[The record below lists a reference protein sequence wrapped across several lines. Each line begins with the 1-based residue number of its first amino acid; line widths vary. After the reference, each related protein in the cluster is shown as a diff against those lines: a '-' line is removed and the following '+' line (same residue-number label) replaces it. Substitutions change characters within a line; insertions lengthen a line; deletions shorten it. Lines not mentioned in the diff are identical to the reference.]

1 MNALIKFALHNRL
14 LIVCLS
20 LITLVA
26 GSITMASLPIDIF
39 PSLTRP
45 RVTVMTECP
54 GLSPEEVET
63 LVTLPLEVAF
73 NGATGVEAVRS
84 SSGIGL
90 SVIYVEFGWNT
101 NIYVARQI
109 VNERIAIVRDRMPE
123 TVKPEL
129 APISSIM
136 GQIVMVGMYSKDG
149 STKPMDVRTLADWAV
164 RPRLLTI
171 PGVAQVITMGGGRK
185 QYQVKVDAAKLQT
198 FDVSL
203 EEVEQALIESNQN
216 ATGGYL
222 ERGSREFLVRGIGR
236 VQSLDDL
243 EQLVVKSHGER
254 SILLRDVAKAVEAPQ
269 VKRGDTSVNGHPAV
283 VLTIAKQPTAD
294 TRALT
299 DKITNAL
306 HELQAS
312 LPPDIVIEPEL
323 YQQREF
329 IDRGIHNVLEALR
342 DGAVLV
348 LIILF
353 LFLMN
358 VRTTFITLTAIPL
371 SIVITG
377 LVFYFTGQSINVM
390 TLGGL
395 AVAMGELVDDA
406 IVDIENVF
414 RRLHQNARL
423 AQPKPSLDVI
433 YHASIE
439 VRGVIVFGT
448 ILVILVFMPLFALSG
463 VEGRLFAPL
472 GVAYIVSILASLV
485 VSLTVTPV
493 LGSLLLARQIE
504 RQGKLAREAVAE
516 AASERGGVSPLAL
529 GRQPVLEEP
538 GGLRHPAQSGLTPNH
553 LTGNHAADPHNA
565 DSFLLRFL
573 KRAVTPVIHFSM
585 SPWGLKLILLVVFT
599 AIAGSGLLVVSL
611 GTDFLPPFDE
621 GAAQVNV
628 TLPPGSSL
636 ETSNRVSGMVDK
648 AFRKHMAAEKSD
660 EGRGARGEKRT
671 RDDSSNSLTPRP
683 SPLTPA
689 PLIKSLV
696 RRSGRAEMDEHAE
709 GVHVTEYIVS
719 MNPHSGIP
727 RQEALAILRKELEA
741 IPGIEYE
748 VEQPLAHLISHMLSG
763 VSAQIAIKVFGDDL
777 DTLRKTAN
785 EIKAAI
791 TGIPGLAPP
800 VVEAQTLIPQLRI
813 ELNREQLA
821 LNGLTPGHVNRL
833 VETALNGRTVSTILE
848 GSRTFDLVVRMDDE
862 YRTDVDAIRRL
873 VIVLPSG
880 GSIPL
885 EAVARIY
892 DGAGPNTISH
902 ERTKRRITIR
912 GNTTDRDLG
921 SVVADIQAAVKQKV
935 KLPEGYFIEYGGQ
948 FEAQQEAT
956 RLISILSLVS
966 LAGVFLV
973 LFTQFP
979 SIRIVLQIMLALP
992 TAFVGGAVA
1001 LWLTGQTLTV
1011 AGMVG
1016 FISLGGIAARNGILL
1031 VSHYIHLMKEEGEQ
1045 FTASMIMRGSL
1056 ERLAPV
1062 LMTALTAGIGLV
1074 PLVLG
1079 GQQPGKEILYP
1090 VATVILGGLITST
1103 ICEYV
1108 VHPGLFWRFSGSAA
1122 KRLTEQPHS

>member
-1 MNALIKFALHNRL
+1 MNALIKFALHNRM
-14 LIVCLS
+14 LIVCLA
-20 LITLVA
+20 LVTLVA
-26 GSITMASLPIDIF
+26 GSMTMASLPIDIF

-90 SVIYVEFGWNT
+90 SVIYVEFSWNT
-101 NIYVARQI
+101 NIYIARQI
-109 VNERIAIVRDRMPE
+109 VNERIAIVRDRLPE

-136 GQIVMVGMYSKDG
+136 GQIMMVGMYSKDG
-149 STKPMDVRTLADWAV
+149 STQPMDVRTLADWAV

-185 QYQVKVDAAKLQT
+185 QYQVKVDAANLQAYNVT
-198 FDVSL
+198 LD
-203 EEVEQALIESNQN
+203 EVEQALIESNQN

-222 ERGSREFLVRGIGR
+222 EKGSLEFLVRGIGR
-236 VQSLDDL
+236 VQSIGDL
-243 EQLVVKSHGER
+243 EQTVVKSHGER
-254 SILLRDVAKAVEAPQ
+254 SVLLRDVARVVEGPQ
-269 VKRGDTSVNGHPAV
+269 VKRGDSSVNGHPSV
-283 VLTIAKQPTAD
+283 VLTIAKQPTGD
-294 TRALT
+294 TRSLT
-299 DKITNAL
+299 DQIEQAL
-306 HELQAS
+306 QDLKGS
-312 LPPDIVIEPEL
+312 LPDDIEIDSSIF
-323 YQQREF
+323 QQRKF
-329 IDRGIHNVLEALR
+329 IDLGIHNVLEALR
-342 DGAVLV
+342 DGAILV

-377 LVFYFTGQSINVM
+377 LVFYFAGQSINVM

-414 RRLHQNARL
+414 RRLHLNARL
-423 AQPKPSLDVI
+423 PHPKRSLDVI

-439 VRGVIVFGT
+439 VRGCIVFGT
-448 ILVILVFMPLFALSG
+448 MLVILVFLPLFALSG

-472 GVAYIVSILASLV
+472 GVAYIVSILASLL

-493 LGSLLLARQIE
+493 LGSLLLAKQIE
-504 RQGKLAREAVAE
+504 RQGKLARANAGADT
-516 AASERGGVSPLAL
+516 AAHGSA
-529 GRQPVLEEP
+529 
-538 GGLRHPAQSGLTPNH
+538 
-553 LTGNHAADPHNA
+553 PHEA
-565 DSFLLRFL
+565 DSFLLRIL
-573 KRAVTPVIHFSM
+573 KRGITPVIRFSM
-585 SPWGLKLILLVVFT
+585 NSTGLKLILLVVVV
-599 AIAGSGLLVVSL
+599 AIAGSGVLVVNL

-621 GAAQVNV
+621 GAAQVNIF
-628 TLPPGSSL
+628 LPPGSSL

-648 AFRKHMAAEKSD
+648 AFRKHMAAEKGSETATVGHTSKPSFPFNLFSGTESGDTSD
-660 EGRGARGEKRT
+660 K
-671 RDDSSNSLTPRP
+671 S
-683 SPLTPA
+683 
-689 PLIKSLV
+689 LIKALV

-709 GVHVTEYIVS
+709 GVNVTEYIVS
-719 MNPHSGIP
+719 MNPHSGVN
-727 RQEALAILRKELEA
+727 RQEALAILRKDLEA

-777 DTLRKTAN
+777 DVLRKKAN

-800 VVEAQTLIPQLRI
+800 VVEPQTLIPQLRI
-813 ELNREQLA
+813 ELNREKLA
-821 LNGLTPGHVNRL
+821 LHGLTPGHVNRL

-862 YRTDVDAIRRL
+862 YRTDVRAIERM
-873 VIVLPSG
+873 VIDLPG
-880 GSIPL
+880 GGRVPL
-885 EAVARIY
+885 LAVARIY

-956 RLISILSLVS
+956 RLISLLSLVS

-979 SIRIVLQIMLALP
+979 STRIVLQIMLALP

-1001 LWLTGQTLTV
+1001 LWLTNQTLTV

-1031 VSHYIHLMKEEGEQ
+1031 VAHYLHLMKEEGEA
-1045 FTASMIMRGSL
+1045 FTEAMILRGSL

-1122 KRLTEQPHS
+1122 KRLATSSNAADIQ

>member
-1 MNALIKFALHNRL
+1 MNALIKFALHHRM

-26 GSITMASLPIDIF
+26 GSMTMASLPIDIF

-109 VNERIAIVRDRMPE
+109 VNERIAIVRDRLPE
-123 TVKPEL
+123 EVKPEL

-185 QYQVKVDAAKLQT
+185 QYQVKVDAAQLQAH
-198 FDVSL
+198 DVSL
-203 EEVEQALIESNQN
+203 EEVEQALKESNQN

-222 ERGSREFLVRGIGR
+222 ERGSLEFLVRGIGR
-236 VQSLDDL
+236 VQSISDL
-243 EQLVVKSHGER
+243 EQTVVKSHGER
-254 SILLRDVAKAVEAPQ
+254 SVLVRDVAKVVEGPQ
-269 VKRGDTSVNGHPAV
+269 VKRGDSSVNGHPAV

-299 DKITNAL
+299 DKIIQSL
-306 HELQAS
+306 EELKSS
-312 LPPDIVIEPEL
+312 LPSDIEIEPGL

-358 VRTTFITLTAIPL
+358 VRTTLITLTAIPL

-414 RRLHQNARL
+414 RRLHLNARL
-423 AQPKPSLDVI
+423 PHPKRSLDVI

-439 VRGVIVFGT
+439 VRGCIVFGT
-448 ILVILVFMPLFALSG
+448 MLVILVFLPLFALSG

-472 GVAYIVSILASLV
+472 GIAYIVSILASLL

-493 LGSLLLARQIE
+493 LGSLLLAGQIE
-504 RQGKLAREAVAE
+504 RQGKLDAAKAAAGDASHVALPH
-516 AASERGGVSPLAL
+516 GG
-529 GRQPVLEEP
+529 
-538 GGLRHPAQSGLTPNH
+538 
-553 LTGNHAADPHNA
+553 
-565 DSFLLRFL
+565 DSFLLRML
-573 KRAVTPVIHFSM
+573 KRGITPVIQFSM
-585 SPWGLKLILLVVFT
+585 NPWGLKLILFTVFA
-599 AIAGSGLLVVSL
+599 AIAGSGILVVSL

-621 GAAQVNV
+621 GAAQVNI

-636 ETSNRVSGMVDK
+636 ETSNRVTRMVDK
-648 AFRKHMAAEKSD
+648 AFRKHMAADKTADTKAAMHGSNVSFPFSLFLAAEGGDPNDKS
-660 EGRGARGEKRT
+660 
-671 RDDSSNSLTPRP
+671 
-683 SPLTPA
+683 
-689 PLIKSLV
+689 LIKALV

-719 MNPHSGIP
+719 MNPHSGVS
-727 RQEALAILRKELEA
+727 RQDALAILRKDLEA

-763 VSAQIAIKVFGDDL
+763 VSAQIAIKIYGDDL
-777 DTLRKTAN
+777 DTLRNKAN
-785 EIKAAI
+785 EIKSAI

-821 LNGLTPGHVNRL
+821 LNGLTAGDVNRV
-833 VETALNGRTVSTILE
+833 VETALNGRTVSTILSCGWMMSIE
-848 GSRTFDLVVRMDDE
+848 RTSTPSAGSSSACPAAVTSRYRQSPGFTMVPDPTQSAMNERSDE
-862 YRTDVDAIRRL
+862 SPFEV
-873 VIVLPSG
+873 
-880 GSIPL
+880 IPL
-885 EAVARIY
+885 T
-892 DGAGPNTISH
+892 GIS
-902 ERTKRRITIR
+902 
-912 GNTTDRDLG
+912 
-921 SVVADIQAAVKQKV
+921 AAWW
-935 KLPEGYFIEYGGQ
+935 
-948 FEAQQEAT
+948 
-956 RLISILSLVS
+956 LIS
-966 LAGVFLV
+966 
-973 LFTQFP
+973 
-979 SIRIVLQIMLALP
+979 R
-992 TAFVGGAVA
+992 
-1001 LWLTGQTLTV
+1001 
-1011 AGMVG
+1011 
-1016 FISLGGIAARNGILL
+1016 R
-1031 VSHYIHLMKEEGEQ
+1031 
-1045 FTASMIMRGSL
+1045 R
-1056 ERLAPV
+1056 
-1062 LMTALTAGIGLV
+1062 
-1074 PLVLG
+1074 
-1079 GQQPGKEILYP
+1079 
-1090 VATVILGGLITST
+1090 
-1103 ICEYV
+1103 
-1108 VHPGLFWRFSGSAA
+1108 
-1122 KRLTEQPHS
+1122 

>member
-1 MNALIKFALHNRL
+1 
-14 LIVCLS
+14 
-20 LITLVA
+20 
-26 GSITMASLPIDIF
+26 MASLPIDIF

-54 GLSPEEVET
+54 GLSPEEVEV

-109 VNERIAIVRDRMPE
+109 VNERIAIVRDRLPE

-185 QYQVKVDAAKLQT
+185 QYQVKVDAAQLQAM
-198 FDVSL
+198 DVTL
-203 EEVEQALIESNQN
+203 EEVEKALGESNQN

-222 ERGSREFLVRGIGR
+222 ERGSLEFLVRGIGR
-236 VQSLDDL
+236 VRSMRDL
-243 EQLVVKSHGER
+243 EQTVVKFHGDR
-254 SILLRDVAKAVEAPQ
+254 SVLVRDVAKVVEGPQ
-269 VKRGDTSVNGHPAV
+269 VKRGDSSVNGEPAV

-299 DKITNAL
+299 DKIIKAL
-306 HELQAS
+306 SDLKSS
-312 LPPDIVIEPEL
+312 LPADIEIESEL

-358 VRTTFITLTAIPL
+358 VRTTLITLTAIPL

-414 RRLHQNARL
+414 RRLHLNARL
-423 AQPKPSLDVI
+423 PNPKPSLDVI

-439 VRGVIVFGT
+439 VRGCIVFGT
-448 ILVILVFMPLFALSG
+448 MLVILVFLPLFALSG

-472 GVAYIVSILASLV
+472 GVAYIVSILASLL

-493 LGSLLLARQIE
+493 LGSLLLAGQIE
-504 RQGKLAREAVAE
+504 RQGKLDAAK
-516 AASERGGVSPLAL
+516 AASGAGT
-529 GRQPVLEEP
+529 
-538 GGLRHPAQSGLTPNH
+538 H
-553 LTGNHAADPHNA
+553 ADPHGA
-565 DSFLLRFL
+565 DSFLLRLL
-573 KRAVTPVIHFSM
+573 KRAITPVIQFSM
-585 SPWGLKLILLVVFT
+585 NTWGLRVILLAVFA
-599 AIAGSGLLVVSL
+599 AIAGSGILVVSL

-621 GAAQVNV
+621 GAAQVNI

-636 ETSNRVSGMVDK
+636 ETSNRVTRMVDK
-648 AFRKHMAAEKSD
+648 AFRKHMAANKSMEATAVTHGASFPSNLFLSAEKGDPNDKS
-660 EGRGARGEKRT
+660 
-671 RDDSSNSLTPRP
+671 
-683 SPLTPA
+683 
-689 PLIKSLV
+689 LIKALV

-719 MNPHSGIP
+719 MNPHSGVS
-727 RQEALAILRKELEA
+727 RQAALAVLRKDLEA

-763 VSAQIAIKVFGDDL
+763 VSAQIAIKIYGDDL
-777 DTLRKTAN
+777 DTLRNKAN

-813 ELNREQLA
+813 ELDREQLA
-821 LNGLTPGHVNRL
+821 LNGLTPGDVNRI
-833 VETALNGRTVSTILE
+833 VETALNGRIVSTILE
-848 GSRTFDLVVRMDDE
+848 GARTFDLVVRMDDD

-873 VIVLPSG
+873 VISLPSG
-880 GSIPL
+880 GHLPL
-885 EAVARIY
+885 SAVAQIY

-979 SIRIVLQIMLALP
+979 STRIVLQIMLALP

-1001 LWLTGQTLTV
+1001 LWLTKQTLTV

-1031 VSHYIHLMKEEGEQ
+1031 VAHYLHLMKEEGED
-1045 FTASMIMRGSL
+1045 FTEAMILRGSL

-1122 KRLTEQPHS
+1122 KRLAASSHANDIQ

>member
-90 SVIYVEFGWNT
+90 SVIYVEFGWST

-185 QYQVKVDAAKLQT
+185 QYLVKVDAAKLQT

-203 EEVEQALIESNQN
+203 EDVEQALMESNQN

-236 VQSLDDL
+236 VQSMDDL

-299 DKITNAL
+299 DRITGAL

-504 RQGKLAREAVAE
+504 RQGKLA
-516 AASERGGVSPLAL
+516 AAKAAAGGAAH
-529 GRQPVLEEP
+529 E
-538 GGLRHPAQSGLTPNH
+538 
-553 LTGNHAADPHNA
+553 ADPHGSDAHSA

-585 SPWGLKLILLVVFT
+585 SPWGLKLILLAVFT

-636 ETSNRVSGMVDK
+636 ETSNRVSSMVDK
-648 AFRKHMAAEKSD
+648 AFRKHMAAERSDDAPATGHATKPSFPFSLLSEGGEGSGDKS
-660 EGRGARGEKRT
+660 
-671 RDDSSNSLTPRP
+671 
-683 SPLTPA
+683 
-689 PLIKSLV
+689 LIKALV

-813 ELNREQLA
+813 ELNREKLA

-873 VIVLPSG
+873 VIVLPAG

-1031 VSHYIHLMKEEGEQ
+1031 VSHYLHLMREEGED
-1045 FTASMIMRGSL
+1045 FTAAMIVRGSL

-1122 KRLTEQPHS
+1122 KRLTEQAQS